1 MAISEGNISITYFHK
16 TRKLKNAICA
26 DTAKSI
32 STVYLWSRTTRWFV
46 ICVGTHTH
54 THSYTQGFIQGFGCA
69 RCGNGLKVL
78 CKALVFAC
86 GAWVCGTQ
94 SWLSAREID
103 GEVVESKKL
112 TEAHVSSC
120 GLWPWWDEYP
130 SEVFTVL
137 NTNVWL
143 RTRQKVGH
151 LQSPPLPGS
160 WPKTWSLLAGSSH
173 GLRGKRALWGV
184 YYKGTNPVHKD
195 QSNHPD
201 LITSQTSHL
210 LIPSQWG

>member
-1 MAISEGNISITYFHK
+1 MVINTQITLLPQNHSNKGYYVYYQLLGNDYTCIHINFKNLTFHMAISEGNISITYFHK

-103 GEVVESKKL
+103 VRWWRARSWLKPMSVLVASDLGGMSILLKSSQCSTQMSGSGPDRRWGICSPHHFLVHGQRL
-112 TEAHVSSC
+112 EA
-120 GLWPWWDEYP
+120 
-130 SEVFTVL
+130 F
-137 NTNVWL
+137 
-143 RTRQKVGH
+143 
-151 LQSPPLPGS
+151 
-160 WPKTWSLLAGSSH
+160 LLGPHMA
-173 GLRGKRALWGV
+173 
-184 YYKGTNPVHKD
+184 
-195 QSNHPD
+195 
-201 LITSQTSHL
+201 
-210 LIPSQWG
+210 